1 LDDATAYVEKNW
13 GPPAW
18 RVVDALTVVIVIG
31 WLFALGLFFLI
42 AGRLSGQSLDRDG
55 PGRFGRERLIRLGTP
70 VLAYTR
76 LVSPALEY
84 FDYRGNEA
92 AGAASGR
99 SLRIRSG
106 ISGPGPDLVPGGA
119 LTFSLGYA
127 LLRALRPPTRAPS
140 RAPLRGRHVAG
151 IVIAIAIS
159 SFAFSIGS
167 EQFHL

>member
-1 LDDATAYVEKNW
+1 MVRLYKELFGL
-13 GPPAW
+13 GPTKA
-18 RVVDALTVVIVIG
+18 RTN
-31 WLFALGLFFLI
+31 
-42 AGRLSGQSLDRDG
+42 
-55 PGRFGRERLIRLGTP
+55 
-70 VLAYTR
+70 
-76 LVSPALEY
+76 Y

-106 ISGPGPDLVPGGA
+106 ISGPGPTWFLEA
-119 LTFSLGYA
+119 LLAFSLGYA

-151 IVIAIAIS
+151 IVVAIAFS
-159 SFAFSIGS
+159 SFAANLAFP